1 MKKRFKNLK
10 RRRTGCPTGSAKA
23 RQIGLLRCAQET
35 SAATGCPID
44 FQQAAELP
52 VLPEG
57 RADQGEEPGEAVR
70 PLAQPGAEAQQHIGQ
85 QGRPDLPFDGAGAVA
100 EEVGQL
106 EGLFE
111 FLEEGFDAPAAAIQ
125 VGDGLGAPLQ
135 VVRQENHF
143 AELAVHLDEG
153 RDAAEFDGIM
163 FGGGTGQGD
172 QVVAQNIAA
181 RSVLKFADDAAL
193 QVILGA
199 GYPEYAALR
208 QVRQMGE
215 IHIRLVEDDDFTR
228 LNMGAKLARSDA
240 VMLGG
245 GVHDGA
251 AGQEGLEIEPDM
263 AFGSSLAAAVF
274 GPVQRAGHQLDG
286 GRIHDVDEPLETEGE
301 ARRAVAAEG
310 GLQGLQMFQHRPEK
324 LLGQFRI
331 TGAVG
336 MRECV
341 LGWRGCASQ
350 RRQRSRMQAQR
361 VAHVVEPEAVSQ
373 LGIEQAD
380 DMAPRAEA
388 ACVIFDAGG
397 ARQFWHQM
405 RRNEVAKLPQE
416 RELAGGWLGC
426 GFLFHAPPCGRA
438 QTRKPTFSCLSTLN
452 PVGQQCN

>member
-1 MKKRFKNLK
+1 MKKRFKNLAWHGQFE
-10 RRRTGCPTGSAKA
+10 RHGCPTGLAEA
-23 RQIGLLRCAQET
+23 RQIRLLGLAQET
-35 SAATGCPID
+35 SATTGCPID
-44 FQQAAELP
+44 FEQTAQFP

-57 RADQGEEPGEAVR
+57 RADQGEESGEAVR

-111 FLEEGFDAPAAAIQ
+111 FLEERFDAPAATIQ
-125 VGDGLGAPLQ
+125 VGDGLGAPNKM
-135 VVRQENHF
+135 VGQENHF
-143 AELAVHLDEG
+143 AEFAVHLDEG

-163 FGGGTGQGD
+163 FGSGAGQGD

-228 LNMGAKLARSDA
+228 LNMGAKFARPDA

-263 AFGSSLAAAVF
+263 AFGGSLAAAMF

-286 GRIHDVDEPLETEGE
+286 GRIHDVDEAFETEGE
-301 ARRAVAAEG
+301 ARRAVTAKG

-331 TGAVG
+331 AGAVG
-336 MRECV
+336 VRECV
-341 LGWRGCASQ
+341 FGRRRGPTQ
-350 RRQRSRMQAQR
+350 RRERAGVKPQG
-361 VAHVVEPEAVSQ
+361 VAHVVETETVGD
-373 LGIEQAD
+373 LGIKQAH
-380 DMAPRAEA
+380 DMTPRTER
-388 ACVIFDAGG
+388 AGVLFHASLAG
-397 ARQFWHQM
+397 QFGNQM
-405 RRNEVAKLPQE
+405 RRNEVAKLAQQ
-416 RELAGGWLGC
+416 RELAGRWLTLG
-426 GFLFHAPPCGRA
+426 LVFHALPCGRV
-438 QTRKPTFSCLSTLN
+438 QTGKPTFLLSLK
-452 PVGQQCN
+452 PQLL

>member
-153 RDAAEFDGIM
+153 RDAAEFDG
-163 FGGGTGQGD
+163 
-172 QVVAQNIAA
+172 
-181 RSVLKFADDAAL
+181 
-193 QVILGA
+193 
-199 GYPEYAALR
+199 
-208 QVRQMGE
+208 
-215 IHIRLVEDDDFTR
+215 
-228 LNMGAKLARSDA
+228 
-240 VMLGG
+240 
-245 GVHDGA
+245 
-251 AGQEGLEIEPDM
+251 
-263 AFGSSLAAAVF
+263 
-274 GPVQRAGHQLDG
+274 
-286 GRIHDVDEPLETEGE
+286 
-301 ARRAVAAEG
+301 
-310 GLQGLQMFQHRPEK
+310 
-324 LLGQFRI
+324 
-331 TGAVG
+331 
-336 MRECV
+336 
-341 LGWRGCASQ
+341 
-350 RRQRSRMQAQR
+350 
-361 VAHVVEPEAVSQ
+361 
-373 LGIEQAD
+373 
-380 DMAPRAEA
+380 
-388 ACVIFDAGG
+388 
-397 ARQFWHQM
+397 
-405 RRNEVAKLPQE
+405 
-416 RELAGGWLGC
+416 
-426 GFLFHAPPCGRA
+426 
-438 QTRKPTFSCLSTLN
+438 
-452 PVGQQCN
+452 